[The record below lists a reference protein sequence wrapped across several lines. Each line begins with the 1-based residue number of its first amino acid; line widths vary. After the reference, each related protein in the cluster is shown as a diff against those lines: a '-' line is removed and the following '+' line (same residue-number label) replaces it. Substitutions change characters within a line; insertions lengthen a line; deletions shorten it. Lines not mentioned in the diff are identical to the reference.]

1 MHSIRIDS
9 GSSFRMWRRFRFTYP
24 YRPIGADIFSTLA
37 SNVGNA
43 NAIGLQQTPKVIAVL
58 RLSVTSKTQQ
68 CRIGSLYSVTHIF
81 NLDPLCIRVLCKST
95 HKISRRSRCHIH
107 VADNPFL
114 PVIKPCKACTTLS
127 SKLDIMSFPS
137 EHGNP
142 LLAHQTSRYCS
153 SKK

>member
-58 RLSVTSKTQQ
+58 RLSVTS
-68 CRIGSLYSVTHIF
+68 HIF

-95 HKISRRSRCHIH
+95 HKISKRARCHIH